1 MRDKNDK
8 IRERLEEIDESHKFQ
23 GERNL
28 MVNRRKHFDMLLETL
43 EKVLDECERD
53 HPSEHI
59 EMSAEQLADR
69 IITIIQNELCEE
81 VDIGCVSK
89 CCNAELRTEPENPG
103 RGETSCWIC
112 TECDEVTSPVK
123 RGNTDE

>member
-1 MRDKNDK
+1 MPDT
-8 IRERLEEIDESHKFQ
+8 ES
-23 GERNL
+23 EYL
-28 MVNRRKHFDMLLETL
+28 
-43 EKVLDECERD
+43 
-53 HPSEHI
+53 
-59 EMSAEQLADR
+59 
-69 IITIIQNELCEE
+69 
-81 VDIGCVSK
+81 SK